1 MMMRRRIPSDILIIT
16 RLLEGGD
23 QGMSGQDLEKKT
35 NLTRKTLVAN
45 RNSLKSSG
53 LIDYHSKG
61 QRVTYFSG
69 KKLTRDYQIYN
80 DTFKG
85 LLLDWL
91 RSNMFGI
98 SSPYYKSN
106 FGEDFVEKRL
116 FEFCIGLT
124 VLIMYILIQCVKP
137 LDTRKLK
144 LDKSLSHYVGRI
156 NQLLI
161 DRWINFV
168 ISPKDLL
175 IIFRQLLQHLGCK
188 FPFDMSE
195 HKACRYSPYSLNQSD
210 FAEISKAFRKLF
222 PEGYKQINS
231 IKLFEKV
238 TYLENKRSVEYHKK
252 LQHQNCQM
260 GYTEKIIQNG
270 NKEFKCRQCGII
282 YKISSSKILKNR
294 ALIARLNK
302 LRPPTINCKTHCW
315 RLIRDG
321 IPSAIFNCILCGK
334 GATFQTESEE
344 RLNFIMDLVEQ
355 DPRLKNLN
363 KDRTLC
369 RDLEKFFHCN
379 ANKVVEIGDYL
390 RKWKKTNGK
399 DDMFQRAFIKRV
411 SIVCEI
417 LSDND
422 YILPVEKKAKDLLKR
437 AYVRNESILIQ

>member
-1 MMMRRRIPSDILIIT
+1 
-16 RLLEGGD
+16 
-23 QGMSGQDLEKKT
+23 
-35 NLTRKTLVAN
+35 
-45 RNSLKSSG
+45 
-53 LIDYHSKG
+53 
-61 QRVTYFSG
+61 
-69 KKLTRDYQIYN
+69 
-80 DTFKG
+80 
-85 LLLDWL
+85 
-91 RSNMFGI
+91 
-98 SSPYYKSN
+98 
-106 FGEDFVEKRL
+106 
-116 FEFCIGLT
+116 
-124 VLIMYILIQCVKP
+124 
-137 LDTRKLK
+137 
-144 LDKSLSHYVGRI
+144 
-156 NQLLI
+156 
-161 DRWINFV
+161 
-168 ISPKDLL
+168 
-175 IIFRQLLQHLGCK
+175 
-188 FPFDMSE
+188 MSE